1 MHNHTMSKIY
11 ALEGAVLS
19 CLTIAYIVARAS
31 FTQAPLE
38 DAHLIPAAVLG
49 ILALLCVTLA
59 HNLERVQRLYFH
71 VIFAFWLSFA
81 YGLLE
86 AFLVGAFNL
95 NPLTSAVSLAFLTVQ
110 VLIAA
115 AAVSETMWNGIAWAD
130 LSIILI
136 TWYHACLHH
145 GTPPL
150 FFAAVVTCF
159 VNSLSTALLFIRPFY
174 ELFPDKVGTDKFS
187 LQQILEILS
196 ASLKALAVVL
206 AVSVAYP
213 SGGTTWGLPVV
224 LAIPVALVVRHTV
237 LTPAKAD
244 ELQQQQQEAAS
255 QEESARPQEQPQR
268 PPPYNPQIFDF
279 HMPTVR
285 PPAQSQRQ
293 AFFSP
298 AVFPTT
304 MPAPRLTP
312 DALLFRNTRALI
324 NVTKKNS

>member
-1 MHNHTMSKIY
+1 MSKIY
-11 ALEGAVLS
+11 ALEGAILS
-19 CLTIAYIVARAS
+19 CLTVAYVVARGS
-31 FTQAPLE
+31 LTRAPLE

-49 ILALLCVTLA
+49 IFALLCTTLA
-59 HNLERVQRLYFH
+59 QKLERVQRLYFQ
-71 VIFAFWLSFA
+71 VIFAFWLSLV

-86 AFLVGAFNL
+86 AFSVGALNV

-110 VLIAA
+110 MLIAA
-115 AAVSETMWNGIAWAD
+115 AAVSETMWDGVVWAD
-130 LSIILI
+130 LFIILV

-145 GTPPL
+145 GTPQL
-150 FFAAVVTCF
+150 LSAAVVTCF
-159 VNSLSTALLFIRPFY
+159 VNSLSTALLFVRPFY
-174 ELFPDKVGTDKFS
+174 EVFPDKVGTDKFS

-196 ASLKALAVVL
+196 ASLKALAIVVGM
-206 AVSVAYP
+206 AVAYS
-213 SGGTTWGLPVV
+213 SGGTTWGFPVV
-224 LAIPVALVVRHTV
+224 LALPVVFVVRHTV
-237 LTPAKAD
+237 LMPAKTV
-244 ELQQQQQEAAS
+244 ESQQQQQETAS

-268 PPPYNPQIFDF
+268 PPPYNPQVFDF

-293 AFFSP
+293 VFFSP